1 MLPHMLNKKVKPKS
15 KFHQYIS
22 ERYLK
27 NKEFRSK
34 LNKKMKIS
42 EYYKNNELDLE
53 KVIDEYSGYVYK
65 IVENMAIEYLS
76 KEDVEELISDT
87 FVVLWKN
94 REKLDITKDLSPYI
108 AGITKN
114 LVREKSRVIKINSNI
129 DDYENIIHDFFKID
143 MFCEQREKIA
153 IIDKALKNMKKID
166 IEIFELYYYSSM
178 KYNEISGVLNV
189 SEFTIKSKLFRI
201 RKKIKK
207 ELLKGGYSDEEL

>member
-1 MLPHMLNKKVKPKS
+1 MLNKKVKPKP

-22 ERYLK
+22 IRYLK

-34 LNKKMKIS
+34 LNKKMRIS
-42 EYYKNNELDLE
+42 EYYKDNELDLE

-65 IVENMAIEYLS
+65 IIENMAIEYLS
-76 KEDVEELISDT
+76 KEDVEEIISDT

-129 DDYENIIHDFFKID
+129 DDYENIIHDFFKIE

-153 IIDKALKNMKKID
+153 IIDKAVKNMKKID
-166 IEIFELYYYSSM
+166 KKIFELYYYSSM